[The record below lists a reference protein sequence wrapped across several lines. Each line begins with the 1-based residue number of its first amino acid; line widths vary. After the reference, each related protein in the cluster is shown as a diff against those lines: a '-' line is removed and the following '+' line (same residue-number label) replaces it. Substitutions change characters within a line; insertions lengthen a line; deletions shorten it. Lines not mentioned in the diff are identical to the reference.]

1 MIGKKFMAAACALM
15 LSGALLMIASPL
27 ERMVLETDAN
37 PVPLLILW
45 AGVILLVAGVVFLIL
60 SLVKDNKKE

>member
-1 MIGKKFMAAACALM
+1 MAAACALM